1 MQASFKM
8 IPAVILAQVGSQ
20 GTRQFMHEL
29 EQVRVYKNTALAGLF
44 NWFIFMGPMGPSFP
58 LRTRLI
64 LGYYVFMVI
73 SIITVISS
81 GFQAYSFHGPMY
93 GLLFY
98 LSQVAIFE
106 EPPRPF

>member
-29 EQVRVYKNTALAGLF
+29 EQVCVYENTALAGLF
-44 NWFIFMGPMGPSFP
+44 NWFLFMGPMGPSFP

-64 LGYYVFMVI
+64 LGYYVFMMV
-73 SIITVISS
+73 SIHLNFLRLSWPYVMCHAII
-81 GFQAYSFHGPMY
+81 
-93 GLLFY
+93 LFP
-98 LSQVAIFE
+98 SQVAIFE